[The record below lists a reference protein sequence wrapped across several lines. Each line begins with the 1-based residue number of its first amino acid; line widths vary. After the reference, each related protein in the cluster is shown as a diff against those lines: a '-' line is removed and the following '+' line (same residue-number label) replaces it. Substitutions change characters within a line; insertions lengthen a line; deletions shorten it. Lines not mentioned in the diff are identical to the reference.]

1 MTEETQMKKIAK
13 IRDIII
19 TPEDIVA
26 RLVKYEDGTGS
37 VQTFFRPHKKWREGG
52 LDDGTFVISP
62 SPDEDYMKEIGFS
75 DEEVALIFEGFT
87 GPNFD

>member
-1 MTEETQMKKIAK
+1 MKKIAK
-13 IRDIII
+13 IRDIVI

-37 VQTFFRPHKKWREGG
+37 VQTFFRPDGKWYEGG
-52 LDDGTFVISP
+52 LDGGTFVISP
-62 SPDEDYMKEIGFS
+62 SPDGEYLKEIGFS
-75 DEEVALIFEGFT
+75 DEEIALIFEGFT